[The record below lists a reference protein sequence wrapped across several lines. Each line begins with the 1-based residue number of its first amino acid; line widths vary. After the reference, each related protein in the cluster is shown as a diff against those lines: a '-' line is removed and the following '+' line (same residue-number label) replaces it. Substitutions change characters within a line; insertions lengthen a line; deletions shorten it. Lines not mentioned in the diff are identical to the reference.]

1 MAENT
6 EEAVNNQPAAPAPVA
21 AVPAT
26 DSPTDIIHF
35 EKWLGILGERAA
47 SDLHLTVG
55 NVPLLRLDGKITP
68 LLDEDIITA
77 ERLERIAASLLSEE
91 EMAELRQ
98 NKEII
103 LSRTLKKIM
112 RFRAH
117 IFYSHGFLVLS
128 MRYLPAIDFNFVQLG
143 IPNEVAELT
152 KAAAGLIIVTGP
164 FDAGKTTTVHTF
176 LSAINN
182 EAAKYIITLE
192 KPVEYLLTSAKSAV
206 VQREV
211 GHDVKDFAD
220 GLAGLLDE
228 DVDVVAVSA
237 IEDPAEIKELL
248 TLANTG
254 RLVVAVGNAR
264 HAIGALEEWRDAMPV
279 ADRPRLLGLLSEA
292 LLAVVGQALLPKVG
306 GGRILISEIL
316 RATNPVKALVRDD
329 KLRSIASIMQT
340 SRQEGMVTMDR
351 ALADAVK
358 NGQVTIESARA
369 HAIDPNQFN
378 ILVSH

>member
-1 MAENT
+1 M
-6 EEAVNNQPAAPAPVA
+6 
-21 AVPAT
+21 

-35 EKWLGILGERAA
+35 EKWLGILGERRA

-55 NVPLLRLDGKITP
+55 NVPLLRLDGEITP

-77 ERLERIAASLLSEE
+77 ERLERITSYLLSEE
-91 EMAELRQ
+91 ELAELRQ

-112 RFRAH
+112 RFRTH
-117 IFYSHGFLVLS
+117 IFYSHGFLALS
-128 MRYLPAIDFNFVQLG
+128 MRYLPAVDFDFVQLG
-143 IPNEVAELT
+143 IPHEVAELT
-152 KAAAGLIIVTGP
+152 QAVSGLIIITGP
-164 FDAGKTTTVHTF
+164 FDAGKTTTMHTF

-182 EAAKYIITLE
+182 AAAKYIITLE
-192 KPVEYLLTSAKSAV
+192 KPVEYLLPSAKGAV
-206 VQREV
+206 IQREV
-211 GHDVKDFAD
+211 GRDVKDFTS
-220 GLAGLLDE
+220 GLAALQDE

-237 IEDPAEIKELL
+237 IDNPAEIEQLL
-248 TLANTG
+248 ALANSG
-254 RLVVAVGNAR
+254 RLVLAVGNAR
-264 HAIGALEEWRDAMPV
+264 HAIGALEQWRDAMPEQ
-279 ADRPRLLGLLSEA
+279 DRPRLLGLMSEA

-316 RATNPVKALVRDD
+316 RATNPVKSLVRED
-329 KLRSIASIMQT
+329 KLRAIASIMQT
-340 SRQEGMVTMDR
+340 SRQEGMITLDR

-358 NGQVTIESARA
+358 SGQVTMESARA